1 MTKRDSKKLHA
12 LTRVRPC
19 ALIVNTLIV
28 TSRAGARVFCAIRK
42 KTMKKT
48 IIALFFAA
56 ASAITAAQ
64 PYAYEPAVVRLTGT
78 LMSPPGE
85 APSGKKITFPAL
97 QLSSPIVVTG
107 TSEES
112 PTEKGVMLLHM
123 VLDEKL
129 MATFKALKGKRA
141 EVTGT
146 LFHSDNGNH
155 QTNVLIQTQAIAA
168 K

>member
-1 MTKRDSKKLHA
+1 MRKI
-12 LTRVRPC
+12 
-19 ALIVNTLIV
+19 IV
-28 TSRAGARVFCAIRK
+28 
-42 KTMKKT
+42 
-48 IIALFFAA
+48 ALFFTA
-56 ASAITAAQ
+56 ASALTAAQ

-78 LMSPPGE
+78 LMSAPGE

-97 QLSSPIVVTG
+97 QLASPIVVAG

-123 VLDEKL
+123 VLDEKS
-129 MATFKALKGKRA
+129 MATFKALQGKRA

-155 QTNVLIQTQAIAA
+155 QTNVLIQTKAIAA
-168 K
+168 R